1 MNKISSFISLSSIA
15 RRAAED
21 HLSSFQ
27 RKLSFTLIELLVV
40 IAIIAILAGM
50 LLPALNNAR
59 NMAKEKSCMSNL
71 KQIGT
76 ASTLYT
82 DDNKEWLVVGKMR
95 NPNIF
100 WNQLLYPYLNP
111 QKKDEVPLV
120 SETDKWKSFTCAAE
134 MTPLGSS
141 QANPPRFNY
150 THYAVN
156 TFLSGGDLG
165 VATTAIYARRTSSLT
180 SASEALQFA
189 DQVGYAQFALAEKAH
204 ILIAARHGGNII
216 AASQPNNNFKRY
228 VSGRGK
234 INTTYAD
241 GHAET
246 EQGMTIQAKGAGDGY
261 YPLKKGIR
269 F

>member
-1 MNKISSFISLSSIA
+1 MKMKTAANSYFISHISYLK
-15 RRAAED
+15 
-21 HLSSFQ
+21 
-27 RKLSFTLIELLVV
+27 RKMPQHFTLIELLVV

-76 ASTLYT
+76 ASMLYT

-100 WNQLLYPYLNP
+100 WNQLIYPYINP
-111 QKKDEVPLV
+111 QKKDEAPQV
-120 SETDKWKSFTCAAE
+120 SETGKWKSFTCAAE

-165 VATTAIYARRTSSLT
+165 VAATAIYARRVSSLT

-189 DQVGYAQFALAEKAH
+189 DQVGYSTFVLSEKAH
-204 ILIAARHGGNII
+204 VLIAARHGGNVM
-216 AASQPNNNFKRY
+216 ASSQPNNDYKRY

-246 EQGMTIQAKGAGDGY
+246 EQGMTIKTKGTGDAY